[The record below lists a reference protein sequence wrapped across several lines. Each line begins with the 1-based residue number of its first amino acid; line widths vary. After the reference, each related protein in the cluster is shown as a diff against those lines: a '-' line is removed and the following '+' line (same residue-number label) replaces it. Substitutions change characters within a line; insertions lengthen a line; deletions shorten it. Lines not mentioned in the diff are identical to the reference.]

1 MEPGVR
7 GETGGIVQSRA
18 QAEGSQDQEFAT
30 TQNRQTVDWTVPAVP
45 GTLNIAIH
53 MTVRRYPL
61 GRINR

>member
-18 QAEGSQDQEFAT
+18 QAEGSQGQEFAT

-53 MTVRRYPL
+53 MIVRRYPL

>member
-18 QAEGSQDQEFAT
+18 QAEGSQGQEFAT

-45 GTLNIAIH
+45 GTLNIAMH